1 MSLIEGFALYKEPP
15 LPVDHCIVGLPPGT
29 RLYRIV
35 RLSHAWQA
43 WIATKDFINGTY
55 LILQDSGRVDNVTAR
70 ADEGDEV
77 FMVRPSDQSIRNRS
91 NQ

>member
-1 MSLIEGFALYKEPP
+1 MSLIEGFALYKETELPP
-15 LPVDHCIVGLPPGT
+15 DQSIVGLPPGT

-77 FMVRPSDQSIRNRS
+77 FMVRPSDYNIRNKE
-91 NQ
+91 